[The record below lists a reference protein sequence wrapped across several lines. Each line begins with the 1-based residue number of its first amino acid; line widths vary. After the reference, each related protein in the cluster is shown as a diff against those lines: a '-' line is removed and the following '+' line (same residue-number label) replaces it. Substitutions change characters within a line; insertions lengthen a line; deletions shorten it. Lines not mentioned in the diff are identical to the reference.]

1 MGIPH
6 KNIDNLEEGRRFI
19 KAIILVIDW
28 KRKKVIKE
36 IAYEPPPGHLGAG
49 ISRMFKG
56 ACIFKNRYYVVTNT
70 ELLEYDLNNWRLQR
84 VVSHPSFNDLHG
96 VFVDAN
102 YTYLCNTGL
111 EVVQLLKNGRII
123 QAINMA
129 DTPTG
134 ERFSEKKDYRTVPN
148 TKPHEAHINHICAF
162 NKKLW
167 VTRFQKRDAVAL
179 LDKSQKISMPVDAGC
194 HDGKV
199 MGESVFFTTVNGH
212 ILEFDTHTL
221 RLKKGYNINTY
232 TNRGIGWTRGL
243 EIHGGYAYLGISALR
258 HSRFKEY
265 AKGIIKGRENQLM
278 PSSLLKIDYRNE
290 KIVDQ
295 FNIPYRRAAVY
306 TILKHP
312 ES

>member
-6 KNIDNLEEGRRFI
+6 KNIDTLEEGRRFI

-36 IAYEPPPGHLGAG
+36 IAYEPPPENLGPG

-56 ACIFKNRYYVVTNT
+56 ACIFKDRYYVVTNT
-70 ELLEYDLNNWRLQR
+70 ELLGYDLNNWKLQQ

-96 VFVDAN
+96 VFVDDN

-111 EVVQLLKNGRII
+111 EAVQLLKNGSII
-123 QAINMA
+123 QTVSMA
-129 DTPTG
+129 DTPTW
-134 ERFSEKKDYRTVPN
+134 ERFSDKTDYRAIPN
-148 TKPHEAHINHICAF
+148 TKPHESHINHICLF
-162 NKKLW
+162 NEKLW

-179 LDKSQKISMPVDAGC
+179 WDISQKISMPVDVGC

-199 MGESVFFTTVNGH
+199 VEDSVFFTTVNGH
-212 ILEFDTHTL
+212 MLEFDSNNL
-221 RLKKGYNINTY
+221 RLKKNYNVNSY
-232 TNRGIGWTRGL
+232 ADSGIGWTRGL
-243 EIHGGYAYLGISALR
+243 EIHGGYAYLGVSALR
-258 HSRFKEY
+258 HSKFKEY
-265 AKGIIKGRENQLM
+265 AKGIIKGRAHQLM
-278 PSSLLKIDYRNE
+278 PSSLLKIDYQNE